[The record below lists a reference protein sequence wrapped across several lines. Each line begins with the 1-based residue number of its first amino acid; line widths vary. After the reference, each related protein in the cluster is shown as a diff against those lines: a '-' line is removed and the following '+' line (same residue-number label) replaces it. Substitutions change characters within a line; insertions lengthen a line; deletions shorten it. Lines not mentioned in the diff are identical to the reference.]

1 MEYTNTLIVKLRDE
15 FLNKIYSK
23 SPQLI
28 LLNSE
33 HKFIYL
39 VQTVEQEITTLFAM
53 YIGKIFKIVKKSL
66 YNIKKIGDRIYVEAR
81 YFILHVYGTFGYGV
95 AGV

>member
-1 MEYTNTLIVKLRDE
+1 MECTNILIVKLRNE

-33 HKFIYL
+33 QNLIYL
-39 VQTVEQEITTLFAM
+39 VQTLEQEITTLFAM
-53 YIGKIFKIVKKSL
+53 YIGKIFKIVK
-66 YNIKKIGDRIYVEAR
+66 NHYV
-81 YFILHVYGTFGYGV
+81 
-95 AGV
+95 